1 MAVHI
6 QLRGG
11 TAAQWTSANP
21 VLMQREMGVETD
33 TLKVKM
39 GDGSANW
46 ASLPYFTQ
54 GTAGLSAYQV
64 ALANGFS
71 GTQAAWLA
79 SLVGATGATGAVGA
93 TGPTGATGAT
103 GPAGATGPQG
113 LTGATGATG
122 ATGPQGPQGIQGL
135 TGPAGATGATGPA
148 GPTGVTGATGATG
161 AGVAAGGSA
170 GQILAKNTA
179 TDYDTGWI
187 DNYTENL
194 KVTVKAGVAINKGQA
209 VYISSAN
216 GTNMIASLADNSA
229 EATSSK
235 TLGLASVNFATN
247 DINFVINQ
255 GLLGGLNTSSATIG
269 DPVWLGTSGN
279 LLFGLASKPVA
290 PAHLVSLGIV
300 TRVSA
305 TVGEIYVR
313 PQNGFEIDEL
323 HNVLIT
329 SIANGD
335 LLQYESATG
344 LWKNKAQSTLAIA
357 PSQVTGT
364 AVITSDSRLSDSRTP
379 TGSASGDLTG
389 TYPSPTL
396 GAVGT
401 AGTYTKVTTDAKGRV
416 TAGASLVAGDIPNIA
431 ESQVTN
437 LVADLAAK
445 PTTADILSMMGMSS
459 TTVFTLP
466 KWIATSQQ
474 NVAGGTVYLS
484 FFTPLVNMTVSTIAM
499 STVGVV
505 VAGSTLSRMGLYT
518 WDGTTATLVARTASE
533 TTTLFTAANTLY
545 SRSFDTTGG
554 YPATYNLVAGT
565 RYAVAVIAV
574 GATAGTLLTGA
585 AATSGFFAT
594 APLMAASKTAQTDL
608 ATSITGVTALSAQ
621 VIGRLQ

>member
-1 MAVHI
+1 
-6 QLRGG
+6 
-11 TAAQWTSANP
+11 
-21 VLMQREMGVETD
+21 
-33 TLKVKM
+33 
-39 GDGSANW
+39 
-46 ASLPYFTQ
+46 
-54 GTAGLSAYQV
+54 
-64 ALANGFS
+64 
-71 GTQAAWLA
+71 
-79 SLVGATGATGAVGA
+79 
-93 TGPTGATGAT
+93 
-103 GPAGATGPQG
+103 
-113 LTGATGATG
+113 
-122 ATGPQGPQGIQGL
+122 
-135 TGPAGATGATGPA
+135 
-148 GPTGVTGATGATG
+148 
-161 AGVAAGGSA
+161 
-170 GQILAKNTA
+170 
-179 TDYDTGWI
+179 
-187 DNYTENL
+187 
-194 KVTVKAGVAINKGQA
+194 
-209 VYISSAN
+209 
-216 GTNMIASLADNSA
+216 MIASLADNSA